1 MMADTVTG
9 SALEAGG
16 VPRVNLL
23 PPAEIENRSRRE
35 LRLRWLGA
43 FVVAAVLVG
52 SVSSVGFGWA
62 VQASDQLTS
71 QREDALALNSEL
83 APYSDIARLEAE
95 ANKISRM
102 RAVAGSN
109 DLAWTALTNEI
120 KAVLPAKV
128 VLTGFRLAPGAAPA
142 PGASPATQVGLQGT
156 LTFSADRTAAQAETV
171 NRLRSLPG
179 LISVD
184 AGTLKVA
191 DQGGYTFEAT
201 VSLDQSRYTGR
212 YALKGDK

>member
-1 MMADTVTG
+1 MMAVTMTG

-23 PPAEIENRSRRE
+23 PPVEIENRSRRE
-35 LRLRWLGA
+35 LRIRWFGA

-52 SVSSVGFGWA
+52 SVSSVAFGWA
-62 VQASDQLTS
+62 TQASDQLVT
-71 QREDALALNSEL
+71 QRAEALELDSKL
-83 APYSDIARLEAE
+83 APYSNIAQLEAE
-95 ANKISRM
+95 ADKISKM

-109 DLAWTALTNEI
+109 DMAWTTLSNEI
-120 KAVLPAKV
+120 KAVLPSGV
-128 VLTGFRLAPGAAPA
+128 TLTGFRLAPGAAPV

-156 LTFSADRTAAQAETV
+156 LTFSANRTAAQAQTIS
-171 NRLRSLPG
+171 RLRALPG

-184 AGTLKVA
+184 AGALNVA

-201 VSLDQSRYTGR
+201 VSFDQSRYTGR
-212 YALKGDK
+212 YALKGGK